1 MSGEMTFRDMLMTNH
16 EHNEIEKLAAANPA
30 AAEALDE
37 LEKVA
42 AAEGIDLNT
51 LTHDEIAALI
61 AQAIGEEGGEGVE
74 EIAQAGGEEAGGEKV
89 AQAGG
94 DVPEGVTM
102 EKVAEA
108 EYLGRVMGLS
118 HLATIEEAMGVE
130 KLAGIS
136 DITEEQFYEL
146 VAMNTNDILHAVGA
160 LEQEKHASAL
170 ADVTARDKVASLA
183 LDDELRLEIGGAT
196 EQALINGG
204 WNAEVIA
211 EAYVELGEE

>member
-42 AAEGIDLNT
+42 ASEGIDLNT
-51 LTHDEIAALI
+51 LTNDEIAELI
-61 AQAIGEEGGEGVE
+61 AQAISEDGED
-74 EIAQAGGEEAGGEKV
+74 IAQAEYGYDGEKV

-94 DVPEGVTM
+94 YAPEGVTM

-130 KLAGIS
+130 KTAGIS

-160 LEQEKHASAL
+160 LEQEKHAAAL
-170 ADVTARDKVASLA
+170 YDVTARDKVASLA
-183 LDDELRLEIGGAT
+183 LDDELRLEIGAAT
-196 EQALINGG
+196 EQALVEGG
-204 WNAEVIA
+204 WDAEVVA
-211 EAYVELGEE
+211 GAYVELQDEY